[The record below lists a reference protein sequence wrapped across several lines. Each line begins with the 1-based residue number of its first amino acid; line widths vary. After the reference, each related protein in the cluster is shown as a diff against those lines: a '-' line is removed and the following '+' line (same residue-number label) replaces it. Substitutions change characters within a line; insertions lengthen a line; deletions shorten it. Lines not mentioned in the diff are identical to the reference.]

1 MSKPLKKITNDLDGL
16 LEDVVHALRKSS
28 AEMTDEAQEKLADA
42 ATKLAQAA
50 QGVVAEARKRS
61 APVVKNAVDEAKAHP
76 IATAATLAMA
86 AAAVA
91 GLLLSHR
98 KNAKA

>member
-1 MSKPLKKITNDLDGL
+1 MSKLIKITDDLDDLVEDL
-16 LEDVVHALRKSS
+16 LKTLRKSG
-28 AEMTDEAQEKLADA
+28 AEMTGDAQTKLADA
-42 ATKLAQAA
+42 AEKLALAA
-50 QGVVAEARKRS
+50 QGVVAETRRK
-61 APVVKNAVDEAKAHP
+61 AGPLAKHAVEEVKAHP

-98 KNAKA
+98 KEAKA

>member
-1 MSKPLKKITNDLDGL
+1 MFIDGCFWHGCPKCAFVVQRNAAYWTAKIARNQRRD
-16 LEDVVHALRKSS
+16 R
-28 AEMTDEAQEKLADA
+28 
-42 ATKLAQAA
+42 AA